1 MFNYIPLDAFSPNVT
16 RPTPLGNMKKKVFRY
31 FLGAKG
37 IIGENGLTCL
47 SNISNEITA
56 RKSGLS

>member
-1 MFNYIPLDAFSPNVT
+1 MFNYIPLDAFFPNVT
-16 RPTPLGNMKKKVFRY
+16 HPPPWKHEKKKVFRY

-37 IIGENGLTCL
+37 IIGGNGLTCL